1 MPAADYT
8 DANLPGTTVDKLNV
22 LGSGLALAITL
33 ALLNS
38 VCAISVNLWPQQ
50 AIAFANTWAHGL
62 DLKPLMADS
71 SLTVAR
77 FTYGLIGLA
86 GRFPVRGGLR
96 VTVQSVARR
105 WPPRAVSPMHTTLG
119 NTPSRSAWLTV
130 GLMVAFIAAFCFLRE
145 HWGHVLGAWPYLLL
159 LACPLI
165 DLVMHRGRGGG
176 RHGH

>member
-38 VCAISVNLWPQQ
+38 VCAILVNLWPQQ

-86 GRFPVRGGLR
+86 GIGFLIG
-96 VTVQSVARR
+96 
-105 WPPRAVSPMHTTLG
+105 AVY
-119 NTPSRSAWLTV
+119 AWLYNRLRTV
-130 GLMVAFIAAFCFLRE
+130 GR
-145 HWGHVLGAWPYLLL
+145 P
-159 LACPLI
+159 
-165 DLVMHRGRGGG
+165 GG
-176 RHGH
+176 